1 MNKPDNKV
9 DLSIVIPV
17 FNEEDVL
24 SSFLKHLLKIIGNI
38 PEICELILVDDGSQD
53 KTYEKI
59 CQWAETDKRI
69 LGLSFSRN
77 FGKEAAM
84 LAGLE
89 HAIGKAVVIMDGD
102 GQHPPELLPEM
113 VKPWSSGEAD
123 IVSGFKRGREKDT
136 WFARIMAQ
144 VFNGLMRSMTG
155 LDLTGASD
163 YRLMD
168 RKVVNSLLRMKE
180 RVRFFRGLTSW
191 TGYREVRI
199 PFDVSERMGGESGW
213 TSRQLVQLAI
223 TAITSFTA
231 KPLIWV
237 FGMGAFGIL
246 ISFLL
251 GIQALVS
258 QFSGVAVSG
267 WTSLTIVILFF
278 GSANLIATGLVG
290 IYLARV
296 FDEVK
301 ARPVYL
307 IQSTTGK
314 RSTDLNI

>member
-1 MNKPDNKV
+1 MNEAKNIV

-24 SSFLKHLLKIIGNI
+24 SRFLERLLKVVGNI
-38 PEICELILVDDGSQD
+38 SETCELILVDDGSRD

-59 CQWAETDKRI
+59 CQWAEADSRI

-89 HAIGKAVVIMDGD
+89 HALGKSVVIMDGD

-113 VKPWSSGEAD
+113 VARWSSGDAD
-123 IVSGFKRGREKDT
+123 IVAAFKRRREKDP
-136 WFARIMAQ
+136 WFARIAAHI
-144 VFNGLMRSMTG
+144 FNRLMKSMTG

-191 TGYREVRI
+191 LGYREVRI
-199 PFDVSERMGGESGW
+199 PFEVSERMGGESRW
-213 TSRQLVQLAI
+213 TSRQLVQLAVA
-223 TAITSFTA
+223 AITSFTA
-231 KPLIWV
+231 RPLIWV
-237 FGMGAFGIL
+237 LGMGVFGIS

-258 QFSGVAVSG
+258 RFSGVAVSG

-278 GSANLIATGLVG
+278 GSANLIAVGLVG

-307 IQSTTGK
+307 IQSAVGK
-314 RSTDLNI
+314 RSHDL

>member
-1 MNKPDNKV
+1 MSKPDNTV

-24 SSFLKHLLKIIGNI
+24 SPFIKHLLKTVENI
-38 PEICELILVDDGSQD
+38 SETCEFILVDDGSQD
-53 KTYEKI
+53 KTYDRI
-59 CQWAETDKRI
+59 YQWAEADKRI
-69 LGLSFSRN
+69 MGLKFSRN

-89 HAIGKAVVIMDGD
+89 HAVGKAVVIMDGD
-102 GQHPPELLPEM
+102 GQHPPELLPGM
-113 VKPWSSGEAD
+113 IAPWRSGEAD
-123 IVSGFKRGREKDT
+123 IVCAFKRGREKDT
-136 WFARIMAQ
+136 WLARIMAHI
-144 VFNGLMRSMTG
+144 FNALMKSITG

-168 RKVVNSLLRMKE
+168 RKVVKDLLRMKE

-213 TSRQLVQLAI
+213 TTRQLVQLAI

-246 ISFLL
+246 ISFVL
-251 GIQALVS
+251 GIQALAS
-258 QFSGVAVSG
+258 HFSGAAVSG

-278 GSANLIATGLVG
+278 GSANLIGTGLVG
-290 IYLARV
+290 IYLASV

-307 IQSTTGK
+307 IQSTTDK
-314 RSTDLNI
+314 RSQ

>member
-1 MNKPDNKV
+1 MSKPDSTV
-9 DLSIVIPV
+9 VLSIVIPV
-17 FNEEDVL
+17 FNEEEVL
-24 SSFLKHLLKIIGNI
+24 SPFINRLLKVVENI
-38 PEICELILVDDGSQD
+38 SETCELILVDDGSQD
-53 KTYEKI
+53 KTYDKI
-59 CQWAETDKRI
+59 CQWAEADKRI
-69 LGLSFSRN
+69 MGLRFSRN

-89 HAIGKAVVIMDGD
+89 HAVGKAVVIMDGD

-113 VKPWSSGEAD
+113 IAPWRSGEAD
-123 IVSGFKRGREKDT
+123 IVCAFKRGREKDT
-136 WFARIMAQ
+136 WLARIMAR
-144 VFNGLMRSMTG
+144 VFNALMKSMTG

-168 RKVVNSLLRMKE
+168 RKVVKDLLRMKE

-191 TGYREVRI
+191 TGYREMRI

-231 KPLIWV
+231 KPLTWV
-237 FGMGAFGIL
+237 FGMGTFGIL
-246 ISFLL
+246 ISVVL

-258 QFSGVAVSG
+258 HFSGVAVSG

-278 GSANLIATGLVG
+278 GSANLIGTGLVG

-301 ARPVYL
+301 ARPIYL
-307 IQSTTGK
+307 IQSTIGK
-314 RSTDLNI
+314 RSK

>member
-1 MNKPDNKV
+1 MDKSNNNV

-24 SSFLKHLLKIIGNI
+24 SPFLKRLLKVVGNLS
-38 PEICELILVDDGSQD
+38 ETCELILVDDGSRD
-53 KTYEKI
+53 RTYEKI
-59 CQWAETDKRI
+59 CQWAEADNRI
-69 LGLSFSRN
+69 LGLNFSRN

-84 LAGLE
+84 LAGME

-113 VKPWSSGEAD
+113 VARWSSGEAD
-123 IVSGFKRGREKDT
+123 IVAAFKRRRENDP
-136 WFARIMAQ
+136 WFARITAH
-144 VFNGLMRSMTG
+144 VFNRLMKSMTG

-199 PFDVSERMGGESGW
+199 PFDVSERMGGKSGW

-237 FGMGAFGIL
+237 LGMGAFGIF

-258 QFSGVAVSG
+258 RFSGVAISG

-278 GSANLIATGLVG
+278 GSANLIAIGLVG

-314 RSTDLNI
+314 KKPG